1 MASVGTGEGAAGR
14 VVQEEAGEQ
23 AEDEESG
30 IEVKQLV
37 GKAGRQSWS
46 ATNSNQVNKGGSLK

>member
-1 MASVGTGEGAAGR
+1 M
-14 VVQEEAGEQ
+14 VQEEAGEQ